1 MNADT
6 LGSIVGVIL
15 SLAFAYIP
23 GVKDWYDQRTSTE
36 KAGIMALLLV
46 AASLGIFAASCGQL
60 VSVGIT
66 CDKAGLVA
74 LAQILIM
81 ALIAN
86 QGAYTLLVRPF
97 KPAALS
103 TNLRMVQEQL
113 GPGQAPGYPKR

>member
-6 LGSIVGVIL
+6 LSAIVGVIL

-23 GVKDWYDQRTSTE
+23 GVKDWYDQRLPTE
-36 KAGIMALLLV
+36 KAGLMALLLV

-60 VSVGIT
+60 VNVGIT
-66 CDKAGLVA
+66 CDKAGVVA

-81 ALIAN
+81 ALISN

-97 KPAALS
+97 QPPP
-103 TNLRMVQEQL
+103 TNLKMIQQQYGV
-113 GPGQAPGYPKR
+113 GQAPGYPKR